1 MTTNVNATSSKN
13 ESQLEKRRNPPIK
26 GFASQKHPRSS
37 KPPISIVEDKP
48 ILFDYWTDS
57 LVKRFL

>member
-13 ESQLEKRRNPPIK
+13 ESQQKRRNPPIK
-26 GFASQKHPRSS
+26 GFASQKHPRSAS
-37 KPPISIVEDKP
+37 RKISIVEDKP